1 MRGARNGFAGRE
13 TPGEPHVVML
23 TPRTSLFQH
32 QPARVTLPALMQLV
46 HTLRRR
52 GAPFTSAL
60 TRWMLGSQR
69 RGERLW
75 ECDTFMPNP
84 GVFPQTSQTAAM
96 ANRW

>member
-1 MRGARNGFAGRE
+1 M
-13 TPGEPHVVML
+13 
-23 TPRTSLFQH
+23 
-32 QPARVTLPALMQLV
+32 
-46 HTLRRR
+46 
-52 GAPFTSAL
+52 SAL

-84 GVFPQTSQTAAM
+84 GLFPHTSHTAAI